1 MGPSSQSS
9 HKKTK
14 AVSGEA
20 APDVQGKKGSTIGE
34 RRGAPADS
42 QASLVGGGEWRVY
55 LVHCLAGGSTRLPQD
70 WWTAEQRRPCHSSS
84 ASTRSCHVYGVH
96 RAHTLCTHTLT
107 TLSRAF
113 TSLNMGTILGPALNS
128 YSTLFLLFPCPLPAL
143 GVWVCRPTPPAP
155 DLRHLAT
162 VPTLSCPHQDMP
174 TPHPNN
180 FLDVM
185 SFDFFNAISQTYCKV
200 QTIIY

>member
-70 WWTAEQRRPCHSSS
+70 WWTAEQRRLCHSSS

-113 TSLNMGTILGPALNS
+113 TSSNMGTILGPALNS
-128 YSTLFLLFPCPLPAL
+128 YSTSFHAPCQLWGSGSAGPPLLHLISDTWPLSPPCPAPIRTCLL
-143 GVWVCRPTPPAP
+143 PTP
-155 DLRHLAT
+155 T
-162 VPTLSCPHQDMP
+162 I
-174 TPHPNN
+174 
-180 FLDVM
+180 FLM
-185 SFDFFNAISQTYCKV
+185 
-200 QTIIY
+200 